1 MRQLKTATPFLALL
15 LMLFFSN
22 NLFAQKDIN
31 EVESQ
36 LVYDTPLNGPQGGQV
51 RSDVDRA
58 KMDNLLREL
67 RAARKS
73 GDLST
78 ASRLADE
85 LNAMTGSVKS
95 GSSLNGPQFVG
106 QTLNEPVQNSAL
118 DFGFTTM
125 GNDGYWSVATS
136 TDRIT
141 GRIYVAATKYNSTGS
156 DTLKIFTSANSGVSW
171 TLIYKIAYSVTGVKF
186 RADELDIEA
195 LNNGTASYVY
205 IVGGLDYSSTGYS
218 FVSRVK
224 SDGTEFYYTYLYS
237 SSSTVRHIYPR
248 ITSDNSNYTNAAY
261 IYMILTQDSTT
272 GATSHLKTKV
282 VNITSPFVASPTL
295 VYRIQTGSGGA
306 YWWNVS
312 SVADSTVLYN
322 DIAYSDSISSDVVIT
337 VSNFYKLGINNLYL
351 TYTKDYGA
359 TGPYWTP
366 QIAETNVNYKPRIA
380 FTGLDSTYGM
390 ITYTRQFNAT
400 DWDPYYRRTS
410 NNGVS
415 WTGGYVSSATDT
427 TVYSDVVA
435 IPRVMNTFRFAYS
448 VSLSGATTDFYSRS
462 FNKGTFLTSFK
473 LNPVGGSV
481 GFTPG
486 RAGFRYGASDS
497 CFNIMEGVNGGY
509 LYAFTGCSGTV
520 TNAGNNGIP
529 VSFKLGQNYPN
540 PFNPVTKISYALPKQ
555 GFVTLKVYDILGKEV
570 ATLVNEVKNAGE
582 YSVEFNAGN
591 LSSGVYFYKFES
603 GGFSDIKKLML
614 LK

>member
-15 LMLFFSN
+15 LLLFFSN
-22 NLFAQKDIN
+22 NLFAQKDLN

-51 RSDVDRA
+51 RSDVDRT

-73 GDLST
+73 GDVST

-95 GSSLNGPQFVG
+95 GSSLNGPQFTG

-118 DFGFTTM
+118 DFGFTTV

-136 TDRIT
+136 TDRVT
-141 GRIYVAATKYNSTGS
+141 GRIYVAATKYNPSGS
-156 DTLKIFTSANSGVSW
+156 DTLKVFTSANSGASW
-171 TLIYKIAYSVTGVKF
+171 TLIYRIAYSVTGVRF

-205 IVGGLDYSSTGYS
+205 IVGGLDYSGSAFS

-224 SDGTEFYYTYLYS
+224 SDGTEFYYSYLYS
-237 SSSTVRHIYPR
+237 STSTVKHIYPR

-261 IYMILTQDSTT
+261 VYMILTQDSTT
-272 GATSHLKTKV
+272 GATHHLKTKLI
-282 VNITSPFVASPTL
+282 NITSPFIASPTL
-295 VYRIQTGSGGA
+295 IYRSQTGSGGA
-306 YWWNVS
+306 YWWNAS
-312 SVADSTVLYN
+312 GVADSTVLYN
-322 DIAYSDSISSDVVIT
+322 DIGYSDSINTDVVIT
-337 VSNFYKLGINNLYL
+337 VSNFYRLGINNLYL

-359 TGPYWTP
+359 TSPYWTP

-390 ITYTRQFNAT
+390 ITYTRKFSAT

-410 NNGVS
+410 NNGSS
-415 WTGGYVSSATDT
+415 WTGGYVSSVSDT
-427 TVYSDVVA
+427 TIYSDVVA

-448 VSLSGATTDFYSRS
+448 VSQSGVTANFFSRS
-462 FNKGTFLTSFK
+462 FNKGTFLTVIQ
-473 LNPVGGSV
+473 LNPVGGST

-497 CFNIMEGVNGGY
+497 CFNIMEGVNGGG